1 MTFSRTVVSVLT
13 LVTLVTLATYSQM
26 GPQGKNSFNGF
37 DLVDKAGNVRSPKT
51 IETSIKRSE
60 PTQSSIQ
67 KGIKCT

>member
-26 GPQGKNSFNGF
+26 GPQGKIPST
-37 DLVDKAGNVRSPKT
+37 DSISSTRRATSRSPKT